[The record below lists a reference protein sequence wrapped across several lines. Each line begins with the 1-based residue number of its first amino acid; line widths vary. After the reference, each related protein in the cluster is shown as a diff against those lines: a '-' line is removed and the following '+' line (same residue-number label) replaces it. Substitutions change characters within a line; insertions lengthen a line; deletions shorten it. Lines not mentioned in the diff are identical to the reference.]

1 MTTVVSSPVQ
11 KESNNGAIVG
21 IFAIIVLALLF
32 IYFGIPAL
40 RSMGTPQINIPAPV
54 INMPDKVDVNVQ
66 PAQ

>member
-11 KESNNGAIVG
+11 KEGSGGAIVG

-40 RSMGTPQINIPAPV
+40 RSMGTPQINVPAPV

-66 PAQ
+66 QEQ

>member
-11 KESNNGAIVG
+11 KEGSSGAVVG
-21 IFAIIVLALLF
+21 VFAILVLALLF

-40 RSMGTPQINIPAPV
+40 RSMGTPQVNVPAPV

-66 PAQ
+66 QQP